1 MYLKVLVAAA
11 VTTFVLSSPVYA
23 ADAGP
28 GHRPEAANGNAFQN
42 GLPPGLS
49 NRDRGPGNSDNGR
62 RGRPHE
68 PAIAQVPEL
77 GGASAGLAL
86 LLLGG
91 LIALRRE
98 TRRPS

>member
-1 MYLKVLVAAA
+1 MYLRTLVAAA
-11 VTTFVLSSPVYA
+11 ITTFALSGPVYA

-28 GHRPEAANGNAFQN
+28 GHLPEAARANGNAFQN
-42 GLPPGLS
+42 GLPPGLR
-49 NRDRGPGNSDNGR
+49 NRDRGPGHANQDR
-62 RGRPHE
+62 RS

-98 TRRPS
+98 TRKPS